1 MTPSKSLGMHRLP
14 SALSMFKG
22 LLHLPEEIQKE
33 LDWLAAELGDAR
45 DWDVLSGSTLPMVA
59 KDPSRAPQV
68 EGVQQA
74 ATDRAQ
80 QHHIA
85 TSAASTPPLH
95 PSHAQHD
102 ALGASWAGVRTR
114 KQWRQW
120 ATSWCSQSKSL
131 PEKF

>member
-33 LDWLAAELGDAR
+33 LDWLAAELGMHGTGTCCPGLPCR
-45 DWDVLSGSTLPMVA
+45 WSRRTRRGHRKLKVFNRRLLTGRSSTT
-59 KDPSRAPQV
+59 SRHPQS
-68 EGVQQA
+68 QL
-74 ATDRAQ
+74 
-80 QHHIA
+80 
-85 TSAASTPPLH
+85 PPLH